1 MINDILKDTENRM
14 NLSIESLRTELSR
27 IRTGKANISLLD
39 GITVPYYGTPTPLNQ
54 VANISAPEPR
64 LLTVQ
69 PWDKTVIGEIEKALQ
84 ASDLGITPNN
94 DGTVI
99 RLPLPQLTQEVRE
112 DLAKQ
117 ARKRGED
124 AKVSVRN
131 IRRDAN
137 DQIKKLICRHPNI
150 DSIIFS
156 TDLLANA
163 GVQAMMDAGV
173 SVPDDIAVIGVDN
186 SLYARLSRPQ
196 LTVLDNKMQELSI
209 ACSNILVHILNN
221 EPAAHKMMIL
231 SEIIERDST

>member
-69 PWDKTVIGEIEKALQ
+69 PWDKTIIGEIEKALQ

-94 DGTVI
+94 DGTII

-137 DQIKKLICRHPNI
+137 DQIKKLEKAKEIPED
-150 DSIIFS
+150 DSKS
-156 TDLLANA
+156 GQDDVQKLTD
-163 GVQAMMDAGV
+163 DAIKQV
-173 SVPDDIAVIGVDN
+173 DSVVAEKEKE
-186 SLYARLSRPQ
+186 
-196 LTVLDNKMQELSI
+196 VLEF
-209 ACSNILVHILNN
+209 
-221 EPAAHKMMIL
+221 
-231 SEIIERDST
+231 

>member
-14 NLSIESLRTELSR
+14 QLSIESLRTELSR

-39 GITVPYYGTPTPLNQ
+39 GITVEYYGTPTPLNQ

-69 PWDKTVIGEIEKALQ
+69 PWDKTVVQDIEKAIL

-94 DGTVI
+94 DGQII

-137 DQIKKLICRHPNI
+137 DQVKKLEKSKEVAE
-150 DSIIFS
+150 DEAKS
-156 TDLLANA
+156 A
-163 GVQAMMDAGV
+163 Q
-173 SVPDDIAVIGVDN
+173 DDIQKLTDDAVKKIDAVISDKEKEV
-186 SLYARLSRPQ
+186 
-196 LTVLDNKMQELSI
+196 M
-209 ACSNILVHILNN
+209 
-221 EPAAHKMMIL
+221 
-231 SEIIERDST
+231 EI

>member
-69 PWDKTVIGEIEKALQ
+69 PWDKAIIGEIEKALQ

-137 DQIKKLICRHPNI
+137 DQIKKLEKAKEIPED
-150 DSIIFS
+150 DSKS
-156 TDLLANA
+156 GQDDVQKLTD
-163 GVQAMMDAGV
+163 DAIKQV
-173 SVPDDIAVIGVDN
+173 DSVVAEKEKE
-186 SLYARLSRPQ
+186 
-196 LTVLDNKMQELSI
+196 VLEF
-209 ACSNILVHILNN
+209 
-221 EPAAHKMMIL
+221 
-231 SEIIERDST
+231 

>member
-1 MINDILKDTENRM
+1 MINDILKDTEKRM

-69 PWDKTVIGEIEKALQ
+69 PWDKTIIGEIEKALQ

-137 DQIKKLICRHPNI
+137 DQIKKLEKAKEIPED
-150 DSIIFS
+150 DSKS
-156 TDLLANA
+156 GQDDVQKLTD
-163 GVQAMMDAGV
+163 DAIKQV
-173 SVPDDIAVIGVDN
+173 DSVVAEKEKE
-186 SLYARLSRPQ
+186 
-196 LTVLDNKMQELSI
+196 VLEF
-209 ACSNILVHILNN
+209 
-221 EPAAHKMMIL
+221 
-231 SEIIERDST
+231 

>member
-117 ARKRGED
+117 ARNRGED

-137 DQIKKLICRHPNI
+137 DQIKKLEKAKEIPED
-150 DSIIFS
+150 DSKS
-156 TDLLANA
+156 GQDDVQKLTD
-163 GVQAMMDAGV
+163 DAIKQV
-173 SVPDDIAVIGVDN
+173 DSVVAEKEKE
-186 SLYARLSRPQ
+186 
-196 LTVLDNKMQELSI
+196 VLEF
-209 ACSNILVHILNN
+209 
-221 EPAAHKMMIL
+221 
-231 SEIIERDST
+231 

>member
-1 MINDILKDTENRM
+1 MINDILKNTENRM
-14 NLSIESLRTELSR
+14 QLSIESLRTELSR

-39 GITVPYYGTPTPLNQ
+39 GITVEYYGAPTPLNQ

-69 PWDKTVIGEIEKALQ
+69 PWDKTVMQDIEKAIL

-94 DGTVI
+94 DGQVI

-137 DQIKKLICRHPNI
+137 DQVKKLEKSKEVAE
-150 DSIIFS
+150 DEAKS
-156 TDLLANA
+156 A
-163 GVQAMMDAGV
+163 Q
-173 SVPDDIAVIGVDN
+173 DDIQKLTDDAVKKIDAVVSDKEKE
-186 SLYARLSRPQ
+186 
-196 LTVLDNKMQELSI
+196 VM
-209 ACSNILVHILNN
+209 
-221 EPAAHKMMIL
+221 
-231 SEIIERDST
+231 EI

>member
-14 NLSIESLRTELSR
+14 QLSIESLRTELSR

-39 GITVPYYGTPTPLNQ
+39 GITVEYYGAPTPLNQ

-69 PWDKTVIGEIEKALQ
+69 PWDKTVMQDIEKAIL

-94 DGTVI
+94 DGQII

-137 DQIKKLICRHPNI
+137 DQVKKLEKGKEVAE
-150 DSIIFS
+150 DEAKS
-156 TDLLANA
+156 A
-163 GVQAMMDAGV
+163 Q
-173 SVPDDIAVIGVDN
+173 DDIQKLTDDAVKKIDAVVSDKEKE
-186 SLYARLSRPQ
+186 
-196 LTVLDNKMQELSI
+196 VM
-209 ACSNILVHILNN
+209 
-221 EPAAHKMMIL
+221 
-231 SEIIERDST
+231 EI